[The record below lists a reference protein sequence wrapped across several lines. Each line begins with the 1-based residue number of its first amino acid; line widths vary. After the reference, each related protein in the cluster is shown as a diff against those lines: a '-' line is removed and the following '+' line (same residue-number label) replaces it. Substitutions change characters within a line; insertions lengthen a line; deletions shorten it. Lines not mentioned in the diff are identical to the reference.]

1 MSNDLTPLI
10 NVIYKRYKEY
20 KHLDDFRKGII
31 SKAMKNY
38 KLSTVST
45 LSQLI
50 KAAMNAGD
58 IGLVTSLLAIKDS
71 ENKRVALVES
81 IEEVANLLY
90 NYFINS
96 DEAYEFLIPD
106 FLEESEEDEEYYND
120 IKDCYEEIEVNVGI
134 DSITVNELPQCGMLV
149 IYDCGFPVF
158 YDGNPFKISKDMLK
172 ELTKGSAKSS
182 INLAGNSD
190 IYDIGDVED
199 YWEDDYEEGPY
210 YDEDEEEF

>member
-1 MSNDLTPLI
+1 MSNDLAPLI

-31 SKAMKNY
+31 SKAMKKY

-45 LSQLI
+45 LTQLI
-50 KAAMNAGD
+50 KTAMDAGD
-58 IGLVTSLLAIKDS
+58 VGLVTSLLAIKDS
-71 ENKRVALVES
+71 EDKRVALVES

-96 DEAYEFLIPD
+96 DESYEFLVPD
-106 FLEESEEDEEYYND
+106 FMDFTEEDEEYYKD
-120 IKDCYEEIEVNVGI
+120 IKDCYKEVEMDICI
-134 DSITVNELPQCGMLV
+134 DSIKVNELPQCGMLI
-149 IYDCGFPVF
+149 IYDCGFPIF
-158 YDGNPFKISKDMLK
+158 YDGNPFKISKDMLR
-172 ELTKGSAKSS
+172 ELTKGSAKPS

-199 YWEDDYEEGPY
+199 DYEEDDYY
-210 YDEDEEEF
+210 EDGEEF

>member
-1 MSNDLTPLI
+1 MSSDLTPLI

-20 KHLDDFRKGII
+20 KHLNDFRKGII
-31 SKAMKNY
+31 SKAMKDY

-50 KAAMNAGD
+50 KTAMNAGD

-90 NYFINS
+90 NYFVNS
-96 DEAYEFLIPD
+96 DETYEFLVPD
-106 FLEESEEDEEYYND
+106 FLEDTEEDEEYYND
-120 IKDCYEEIEVNVGI
+120 SRDCYEEVEVDI
-134 DSITVNELPQCGMLV
+134 AMDSITVNELPQCAMLV
-149 IYDCGFPVF
+149 IYDCGFPIF
-158 YDGNPFKISKDMLK
+158 YDGNPFKISKDMLR

-199 YWEDDYEEGPY
+199 YYEEDDHYEDG
-210 YDEDEEEF
+210 EEF

>member
-1 MSNDLTPLI
+1 MSNDLAPLI

-31 SKAMKNY
+31 SKAMKKY

-45 LSQLI
+45 LSELI
-50 KAAMNAGD
+50 RTAMDAGD
-58 IGLVTSLLAIKDS
+58 VGLVTSLLAIKDS
-71 ENKRVALVES
+71 EDRRIALVES

-106 FLEESEEDEEYYND
+106 FLEESEDDEEYYND
-120 IKDCYEEIEVNVGI
+120 IKDCYEEVEMDISI
-134 DSITVNELPQCGMLV
+134 DSITLNELPQCGMLI
-149 IYDCGFPVF
+149 IYDCGFPIF
-158 YDGNPFKISKDMLK
+158 YDGTPFKISKYLLK
-172 ELTKGSAKSS
+172 DLTKGSAKSS

-199 YWEDDYEEGPY
+199 YWEDDYEDE
-210 YDEDEEEF
+210 EDEF

>member
-1 MSNDLTPLI
+1 MSNDLAPLI

-20 KHLDDFRKGII
+20 KHLQDFRKGII

-38 KLSTVST
+38 KLSTVSS

-50 KAAMNAGD
+50 KTAMNAGD
-58 IGLVTSLLAIKDS
+58 VGLVTSLLAIKDS

-81 IEEVANLLY
+81 IEEVAYLLY
-90 NYFINS
+90 NYFVNS
-96 DEAYEFLIPD
+96 DESYEFLVPD
-106 FLEESEEDEEYYND
+106 FLEDSEEDEEYYKD
-120 IKDCYEEIEVNVGI
+120 IKDCYEEVEVSISI
-134 DSITVNELPQCGMLV
+134 DSITVNELPQCGMLI
-149 IYDCGFPVF
+149 IYDCGFPIF
-158 YDGNPFKISKDMLK
+158 YDGNPFKISKDMLR

-199 YWEDDYEEGPY
+199 YYEEDDHY
-210 YDEDEEEF
+210 EDEEEF

>member
-1 MSNDLTPLI
+1 MSNDLTHLI

-50 KAAMNAGD
+50 KMAMNNGD
-58 IGLVTSLLAIKDS
+58 VGLVTSLLAIKDS
-71 ENKRVALVES
+71 EDKRVALVES

-106 FLEESEEDEEYYND
+106 FLEESEEDEEYYDD
-120 IKDCYEEIEVNVGI
+120 IKDCYEEVEMNISI
-134 DSITVNELPQCGMLV
+134 DSITVNELPQCGMLI
-149 IYDCGFPVF
+149 IYDCGFPIF
-158 YDGNPFKISKDMLK
+158 YNRVPFKISKDMLK

-190 IYDIGDVED
+190 IYDIEDVED
-199 YWEDDYEEGPY
+199 DYGEDNYEEGPY
-210 YDEDEEEF
+210 YGDGEEF

>member
-1 MSNDLTPLI
+1 MYSNDLAPLI

-31 SKAMKNY
+31 SKAMQKY

-45 LSQLI
+45 LTQLI
-50 KAAMNAGD
+50 KTAMDAGD
-58 IGLVTSLLAIKDS
+58 VGLVTSLLAIKDS
-71 ENKRVALVES
+71 EDRRVALVES

-106 FLEESEEDEEYYND
+106 FLEESEDDEEYYND
-120 IKDCYEEIEVNVGI
+120 IKDCYEEVEVDI
-134 DSITVNELPQCGMLV
+134 CMDSITVNELPQCGML
-149 IYDCGFPVF
+149 IIHDCGFPIF
-158 YDGNPFKISKDMLK
+158 YDGKPFKISKDMLR
-172 ELTKGSAKSS
+172 ELTKGSAKPS

-199 YWEDDYEEGPY
+199 DYEEDDYY
-210 YDEDEEEF
+210 EDGEEF

>member
-31 SKAMKNY
+31 SKAMKDY

-50 KAAMNAGD
+50 KTAMNAGD
-58 IGLVTSLLAIKDS
+58 VGLVTSLLAIKDS
-71 ENKRVALVES
+71 EDKRVALVES

-90 NYFINS
+90 NYFVNY
-96 DEAYEFLIPD
+96 DETYDFLVPD
-106 FLEESEEDEEYYND
+106 FLEDSEDDEEYYND
-120 IKDCYEEIEVNVGI
+120 SRDCYEEVERDICI
-134 DSITVNELPQCGMLV
+134 DSIKVNELPQCGMLI
-149 IYDCGFPVF
+149 IYDCGFPIF

-172 ELTKGSAKSS
+172 ELTKGCAKSS
-182 INLAGNSD
+182 INLAGNND
-190 IYDIGDVED
+190 IYDIEDV
-199 YWEDDYEEGPY
+199 EDDYEEDDY
-210 YDEDEEEF
+210 YENGEEF

>member
-38 KLSTVST
+38 KLSTVSS

-50 KAAMNAGD
+50 KTAMNAGD
-58 IGLVTSLLAIKDS
+58 VGLVTSLLAIKDS
-71 ENKRVALVES
+71 EDKRVALVES

-96 DEAYEFLIPD
+96 DEAYDFLVPD
-106 FLEESEEDEEYYND
+106 FLEDSEEDEEYYND
-120 IKDCYEEIEVNVGI
+120 SRDCYEEVEIDICI
-134 DSITVNELPQCGMLV
+134 DSIKVNELPQCGMLI
-149 IYDCGFPVF
+149 IYDCGFPIF

-172 ELTKGSAKSS
+172 ELTKGCAKSS
-182 INLAGNSD
+182 INLAGNND
-190 IYDIGDVED
+190 IYDIEDVED
-199 YWEDDYEEGPY
+199 VYEEDDYY
-210 YDEDEEEF
+210 EDGEEF

>member
-1 MSNDLTPLI
+1 MSNDLAPLI

-31 SKAMKNY
+31 SKAMKKY

-45 LSQLI
+45 LTQLI
-50 KAAMNAGD
+50 KTAMDAGD
-58 IGLVTSLLAIKDS
+58 VGLVTSLLAIKDS
-71 ENKRVALVES
+71 EDKRVALVES

-96 DEAYEFLIPD
+96 DESYEFLVPD
-106 FLEESEEDEEYYND
+106 FMDFTEEDEEYYKD
-120 IKDCYEEIEVNVGI
+120 IKDCYEEVEMDICI
-134 DSITVNELPQCGMLV
+134 DSIKVNELPQCGMLI
-149 IYDCGFPVF
+149 IYDCGFPIF
-158 YDGNPFKISKDMLK
+158 YDGNPFKISKDMLR
-172 ELTKGSAKSS
+172 ELTKGSAKPS

-199 YWEDDYEEGPY
+199 DYEEDDYY
-210 YDEDEEEF
+210 EDGEEF

>member
-20 KHLDDFRKGII
+20 KHLDNFRKGII

-50 KAAMNAGD
+50 KTAMNAGD
-58 IGLVTSLLAIKDS
+58 VGLVTSLLAIKDS
-71 ENKRVALVES
+71 EDRRVALVES

-90 NYFINS
+90 NYFVNY
-96 DEAYEFLIPD
+96 DEAYEFLVPD
-106 FLEESEEDEEYYND
+106 FLEDTEDAEEYCED
-120 IKDCYEEIEVNVGI
+120 IKDCYEEVEVDI
-134 DSITVNELPQCGMLV
+134 AMDSIKVNELPQCGMLI
-149 IYDCGFPVF
+149 IYDCGFPIF

-172 ELTKGSAKSS
+172 ELTKGCAKSS
-182 INLAGNSD
+182 INLAGNND
-190 IYDIGDVED
+190 IYDIEDV
-199 YWEDDYEEGPY
+199 EDDYEEDDY
-210 YDEDEEEF
+210 YEDGEEF

>member
-31 SKAMKNY
+31 SKAMKDY

-50 KAAMNAGD
+50 KTAMNNGD
-58 IGLVTSLLAIKDS
+58 VGLVTSLLAIKDS
-71 ENKRVALVES
+71 EDKRVALVES

-90 NYFINS
+90 NYFVNY
-96 DEAYEFLIPD
+96 DETYDFLVPD
-106 FLEESEEDEEYYND
+106 FLEDSEDDEEYYND
-120 IKDCYEEIEVNVGI
+120 SRDCYEEVERDICI
-134 DSITVNELPQCGMLV
+134 DSIKVNELPQCGMLI
-149 IYDCGFPVF
+149 IYDCGFPIF

-172 ELTKGSAKSS
+172 ELTKGCAKSS
-182 INLAGNSD
+182 INLAGNND
-190 IYDIGDVED
+190 IYDIEDV
-199 YWEDDYEEGPY
+199 EDDYEEDDY
-210 YDEDEEEF
+210 YENGEEF

>member
-31 SKAMKNY
+31 SKAMKKY
-38 KLSTVST
+38 KLSTIST
-45 LSQLI
+45 LTQLI
-50 KAAMNAGD
+50 KTAMDAGD
-58 IGLVTSLLAIKDS
+58 VGLVTSLLAIKDS
-71 ENKRVALVES
+71 EDKRVALVES

-96 DEAYEFLIPD
+96 DEAYEFLVPD
-106 FLEESEEDEEYYND
+106 FLEDYEEDEEYYKD
-120 IKDCYEEIEVNVGI
+120 IKDCYEEVEMDICI
-134 DSITVNELPQCGMLV
+134 DGITVNELPQCGMLV
-149 IYDCGFPVF
+149 IYDCGFPIF
-158 YDGNPFKISKDMLK
+158 YDGKPFKISKDMLR
-172 ELTKGSAKSS
+172 ELTKGSAKPS

-199 YWEDDYEEGPY
+199 DYEEDDYY
-210 YDEDEEEF
+210 EDGEEF

>member
-1 MSNDLTPLI
+1 MSNDLAPLI

-31 SKAMKNY
+31 SKAMKKY

-45 LSQLI
+45 LTQLI
-50 KAAMNAGD
+50 KTAMDAGD
-58 IGLVTSLLAIKDS
+58 VGLVTSLLAIKDS
-71 ENKRVALVES
+71 EDKRVALVES

-96 DEAYEFLIPD
+96 DESYEFLVPD
-106 FLEESEEDEEYYND
+106 FMDFTEEDEEYYKD
-120 IKDCYEEIEVNVGI
+120 IKDCYKEVEEDISIN
-134 DSITVNELPQCGMLV
+134 SITVNELPQCAMLI
-149 IYDCGFPVF
+149 IYDCGFPIF
-158 YDGNPFKISKDMLK
+158 YDGNPFKISKDMLR
-172 ELTKGSAKSS
+172 ELTKGSAKPS

-199 YWEDDYEEGPY
+199 DYEEDDYY
-210 YDEDEEEF
+210 EDGEEF

>member
-20 KHLDDFRKGII
+20 KHLDDFRKEII

-120 IKDCYEEIEVNVGI
+120 IKDCYEEIEMDI
-134 DSITVNELPQCGMLV
+134 CMDSITLNELPQCGMLV

>member
-1 MSNDLTPLI
+1 MSNDLAPLI

-31 SKAMKNY
+31 SKAMQKY

-45 LSQLI
+45 LTQLI
-50 KAAMNAGD
+50 KTAMDAGD
-58 IGLVTSLLAIKDS
+58 VGLVTSLLAIKDS
-71 ENKRVALVES
+71 EDKRVALVES

-96 DEAYEFLIPD
+96 DESYEFLVPD
-106 FLEESEEDEEYYND
+106 FMDFTEEDEEYYKD
-120 IKDCYEEIEVNVGI
+120 IKDCYKEVEMDICI
-134 DSITVNELPQCGMLV
+134 DSIKVNELPQCGMLI
-149 IYDCGFPVF
+149 IYDCGFPIF
-158 YDGNPFKISKDMLK
+158 YDGNPFKISKDMLR
-172 ELTKGSAKSS
+172 ELTKGSAKPS

-199 YWEDDYEEGPY
+199 DYEEDDYY
-210 YDEDEEEF
+210 EDGEEF